1 MFPTVKKSTF
11 GAHVMRPS
19 LGLLVGITG
28 SQSNPM
34 FKNPGGA
41 DGGFSGLED
50 GGRMEC
56 MVDTLG

>member
-1 MFPTVKKSTF
+1 
-11 GAHVMRPS
+11 MRPS